1 MGDPT
6 SLKAEKD
13 ADRGPNR
20 AQNGHSS
27 AGGAASTGPSA
38 LDRRSGT
45 SCSSVR
51 SHRVVRSQPSA
62 PRRHHCQ
69 PEGAFGPHW
78 QPLRGPCWPP
88 VLANGGR
95 SALLAGARSTRSW
108 SSSQAEPSERC
119 AEQCQR
125 AAPVRSR
132 FSRPGRF
139 NALRGQKPTQLRL
152 SAHPTASTA
161 RSLVA
166 PTLALTLAASYP
178 RPPP

>member
-13 ADRGPNR
+13 ADQTARKTATAPLEVRPAQVRAPSIDGPVP
-20 AQNGHSS
+20 AAALCEATASS
-27 AGGAASTGPSA
+27 ARSPARLGVITAS
-38 LDRRSGT
+38 R
-45 SCSSVR
+45 
-51 SHRVVRSQPSA
+51 
-62 PRRHHCQ
+62 
-69 PEGAFGPHW
+69 GAFGPHW